1 MSCSLSFKDT
11 DSNKYHVLLISE
23 IVRCQISIGGN
34 NLGRDFAKV
43 AFLTVM
49 VVCVI
54 SFILVGSSVF
64 LMYKFNLAAMVVLL
78 LNIGGVIFG
87 VTVIAGEF

>member
-1 MSCSLSFKDT
+1 
-11 DSNKYHVLLISE
+11 LISE
-23 IVRCQISIGGN
+23 IGRCQISIGGN